1 MTSTGSGA
9 VWRRTMAGDCGGNRP
24 AVDVTVAA
32 AMVPTEQRGRVGEGC
47 NGRVRR
53 GDGGGGRPRRRG
65 CRPGGGGGWAPAEP
79 QGGAERPDG
88 ARRDPAAARRGGAAG
103 TVAALRRDGVLHDGA
118 VRDVCGGNGASAHP
132 TAG

>member
-9 VWRRTMAGDCGGNRP
+9 VWRRTMAGDCGRKRP

-47 NGRVRR
+47 NGRVGRGERSRR
-53 GDGGGGRPRRRG
+53 RVLHAIGSRGGASGGGGGGRPRRRG
-65 CRPGGGGGWAPAEP
+65 CRAGGGGDWAPAEP

-88 ARRDPAAARRGGAAG
+88 ARRDPA
-103 TVAALRRDGVLHDGA
+103 
-118 VRDVCGGNGASAHP
+118 
-132 TAG
+132 